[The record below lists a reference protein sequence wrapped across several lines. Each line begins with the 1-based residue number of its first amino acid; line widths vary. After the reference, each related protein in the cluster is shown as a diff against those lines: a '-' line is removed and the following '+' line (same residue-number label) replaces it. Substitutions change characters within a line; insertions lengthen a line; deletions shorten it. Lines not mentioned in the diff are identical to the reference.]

1 MGKSDFC
8 LEGLSGGSKDE
19 GGAETGGKDAVPK
32 GPPAPD
38 GEQQQHRA
46 AEEDRGLAVGHDAGF
61 QVGVSEM

>member
-38 GEQQQHRA
+38 GEQQQHLA
-46 AEEDRGLAVGHDAGF
+46 TEEDRGLSVGQHARL
-61 QVGVSEM
+61 QVRARD